1 MMLGAWVVV
10 VTALMLILPGAVV
23 GRRMNL
29 PWPVALAS
37 GPPITFALVSI
48 LTVLYSAVG
57 FQWNAVSALVGLLFV
72 FGGAWIYSALLRT
85 GIGRRLA
92 PVPAD
97 SGQPRVGFTAMLRVA
112 AGLGLGGLIIA
123 ITCIRPV
130 ANTAFAGLGNISQV
144 WDSLW
149 HASSLRWIHETGIG
163 SAMRM
168 GELMN
173 YDTHGFNYYPNTW
186 HALGALLFP
195 LTGATP
201 VELYNTYSP
210 AVLAVT
216 VPLGVAA
223 LAYWFARHRYD
234 VDASALIAG
243 TAGAVSALFP
253 SLPYVEVQLTSVPNA
268 VGVSLAPVAAV
279 LVLSVLRDR
288 SRVLPAALAVAG
300 VTATHPSGL
309 IVVGLIVA
317 LWWLCEGLWRP
328 VAGRLADLATLSVA
342 AVVTLVLVAPVVLGT
357 IRVADTNE
365 LPFFDFREDTI
376 GVLDG
381 LARGAFNGT
390 IPLELNHFPIWPL
403 IIVTILG
410 LGVLVWLRCWA
421 GLATWVVF
429 ALVTA
434 NAMVSLGP
442 LSYPLGAIGG
452 YFYNSP
458 HRLTFVV
465 AIVSAAAA
473 GVAIGVAALALIG
486 LIGRRMGS
494 SGAGGADVQKSDAP
508 ETDLPEADLPEADAD
523 NTAGGTSSTT
533 RRRWL
538 AAATY
543 VVLLALIAGAGV
555 VRYPPDAQIASKERG
570 GKYVGPDD
578 LAAYEW
584 LASQPDAQNVLVL
597 NNLDQGTGWLYPV
610 TGVTPMFPFY
620 RANEFSERQRDLFWG
635 VAEIGANPAI
645 DQIVRDMNVHYVI
658 DSPPSYWEFQRG
670 RPDPER
676 GHQGDPF
683 LSLRENGAP
692 GLTEVFRRGD
702 AVIYR
707 VNDLVYPPAEPVPA
721 PS

>member
-10 VTALMLILPGAVV
+10 VSALVLIVPGALV

-29 PWPVALAS
+29 PWPVALAA

-48 LTVLYSAVG
+48 LTVLYSIVG
-57 FQWNAVSALVGLLFV
+57 FEWNGVSALVGLV
-72 FGGAWIYSALLRT
+72 FAVAGAWIYSALLLTRR
-85 GIGRRLA
+85 GRRLA
-92 PVPAD
+92 PPSED
-97 SGQPRVGFTAMLRVA
+97 TGEHRVGRTAVLRVA
-112 AGLGLGGLIIA
+112 AGLALGGIVIA
-123 ITCIRPV
+123 VTCIRPIV
-130 ANTAFAGLGNISQV
+130 NTAFAGLGNISQV

-173 YDTHGFNYYPNTW
+173 YDTQGFNYYPNTW

-195 LTGATP
+195 LTGADP

-216 VPLGVAA
+216 VPLGVAS

-234 VDASALIAG
+234 VDSAAFIAG
-243 TAGAVSALFP
+243 TAGVLSALFP
-253 SLPYVEVQLTSVPNA
+253 SLPYVEIQLTSVPNA

-279 LVLSVLRDR
+279 LVMSVVSDR

-309 IVVGLIVA
+309 IVVGVIVG

-328 VAGRLADLATLSVA
+328 VAGRLRDLAAL
-342 AVVTLVLVAPVVLGT
+342 AVTAVLTLVLIAPVVLGT

-381 LARGAFNGT
+381 LVKGAFNGT
-390 IPLELNHFPIWPL
+390 IPLELDHFPVWPL
-403 IIVTILG
+403 IAVTLLG
-410 LGVLVWLRCWA
+410 LIALIWSRCWA
-421 GLATWVVF
+421 GLAAWFVF

-442 LSYPLGAIGG
+442 LSAPLGVIGG

-465 AIVSAAAA
+465 AIISAAAA
-473 GVAIGVAALALIG
+473 GMAIGALALG
-486 LIGRRMGS
+486 L
-494 SGAGGADVQKSDAP
+494 AGLV
-508 ETDLPEADLPEADAD
+508 
-523 NTAGGTSSTT
+523 
-533 RRRWL
+533 RRRAVTDQAEGRAPGETTSGKAGWVV
-538 AAATY
+538 AATY
-543 VVLLALIAGAGV
+543 VVLLALIAGAAV
-555 VRYPPDAQIASKERG
+555 VRYPPNAQIASKERG

-578 LAAYEW
+578 LAAYAW
-584 LASQPDAQNVLVL
+584 LASQPDAQDVLVL

-620 RANEFSERQRDLFWG
+620 RANEFSERQRDVFWG
-635 VAEIGANPAI
+635 VSKIGADPAI

-670 RPDPER
+670 MPDPAR

-683 LSLRENGAP
+683 LSLRQNGAP

-707 VNDLVYPPAEPVPA
+707 VNDLVYPPPA
-721 PS
+721 P

>member
-10 VTALMLILPGAVV
+10 VTALVLILPGAFV

-29 PWPVALAS
+29 PWPVALAA

-48 LTVLYSAVG
+48 LTVLYSVVG
-57 FQWNAVSALVGLLFV
+57 FEWNAVSALVGLV
-72 FGGAWIYSALLRT
+72 FAVGGAWVYSALLLTRW
-85 GIGRRLA
+85 GQRLA
-92 PVPAD
+92 PVPDAD
-97 SGQPRVGFTAMLRVA
+97 GESRVGRTAVVRVA
-112 AGLGLGGLIIA
+112 AGLGLGGLVIA
-123 ITCIRPV
+123 VTCIRPI
-130 ANTAFAGLGNISQV
+130 ATTAFAGLGNISQV

-149 HASSLRWIHETGIG
+149 HASSLRWIHETGVG

-173 YDTHGFNYYPNTW
+173 YDTQGFNYYPNTW

-195 LTGATP
+195 LTGADP

-210 AVLAVT
+210 AVLAIT
-216 VPLGVAA
+216 VPLGVAS

-234 VDASALIAG
+234 VDSSALIAG
-243 TAGAVSALFP
+243 TAGALSALFP

-279 LVLSVLRDR
+279 LVMSVVSDR

-300 VTATHPSGL
+300 VTATHPSSL
-309 IVVGLIVA
+309 IVVGVIVG
-317 LWWLCEGLWRP
+317 LWWLFEGLWRP
-328 VAGRLADLATLSVA
+328 VAGRLRDLATLAVT
-342 AVVTLVLVAPVVLGT
+342 AVVTLVLIAPVVLGT

-365 LPFFDFREDTI
+365 LPFFDFREETI

-381 LARGAFNGT
+381 LVKGAFNGT
-390 IPLELNHFPIWPL
+390 IPLELDHFPVWPL
-403 IIVTILG
+403 IVVTLLG
-410 LGVLVWLRCWA
+410 LIALVWLRCWA
-421 GLATWVVF
+421 GLVAWFVF
-429 ALVTA
+429 AMVTA

-465 AIVSAAAA
+465 AILSAAAA
-473 GVAIGVAALALIG
+473 GVAIGALALGVAG
-486 LIGRRMGS
+486 L
-494 SGAGGADVQKSDAP
+494 V
-508 ETDLPEADLPEADAD
+508 
-523 NTAGGTSSTT
+523 
-533 RRRWL
+533 RRRVASDPADGREKAEATSGKARWVV
-538 AAATY
+538 AATY
-543 VVLLALIAGAGV
+543 VVLLGLIAGAAV
-555 VRYPPDAQIASKERG
+555 VRYPPNAQIASKERG

-584 LASQPDAQNVLVL
+584 LAAQPDAQDVLVL

-635 VAEIGANPAI
+635 VSEIGADPAI

-670 RPDPER
+670 MPDPAR

-683 LSLRENGAP
+683 LALRQNGAP
-692 GLTEVFRRGD
+692 GLTEVFRQGD
-702 AVIYR
+702 AVVYR
-707 VNDLVYPPAEPVPA
+707 VNDLVYPPPPA
-721 PS
+721 P

>member
-10 VTALMLILPGAVV
+10 VTALVLILPGAFV

-29 PWPVALAS
+29 PWPVALAA

-48 LTVLYSAVG
+48 LTVLYSVVG
-57 FQWNAVSALVGLLFV
+57 FEWNAVSALVGLV
-72 FGGAWIYSALLRT
+72 FAVGGAWVYSALLLTRW
-85 GIGRRLA
+85 GQRLA
-92 PVPAD
+92 PVPDAD
-97 SGQPRVGFTAMLRVA
+97 GESRVGRTAMVRVA
-112 AGLGLGGLIIA
+112 AGLGLGGLVIA
-123 ITCIRPV
+123 VTCIRPI
-130 ANTAFAGLGNISQV
+130 ATTAFAGLGNISQV

-149 HASSLRWIHETGIG
+149 HASSLRWIHETGVG

-173 YDTHGFNYYPNTW
+173 YDTQGFNYYPNTW

-195 LTGATP
+195 LTGADP

-210 AVLAVT
+210 AVLAIT
-216 VPLGVAA
+216 VPLGVAS

-234 VDASALIAG
+234 VDSSALIAG
-243 TAGAVSALFP
+243 TAGALSALFP

-279 LVLSVLRDR
+279 LVMSVVSDR

-309 IVVGLIVA
+309 IVVGVIVG

-328 VAGRLADLATLSVA
+328 VAGRLRDLATLAVT
-342 AVVTLVLVAPVVLGT
+342 AVVTLVLIAPVVLGT

-365 LPFFDFREDTI
+365 LPFFDFREETI

-381 LARGAFNGT
+381 LVKGAFNGT
-390 IPLELNHFPIWPL
+390 IPLELDHFPVWPL
-403 IIVTILG
+403 IVVTLLG
-410 LGVLVWLRCWA
+410 LIALVWLRCWA
-421 GLATWVVF
+421 GLVAWFVF

-465 AIVSAAAA
+465 AILSAAAA
-473 GVAIGVAALALIG
+473 GVAIGVLALGVAG
-486 LIGRRMGS
+486 L
-494 SGAGGADVQKSDAP
+494 V
-508 ETDLPEADLPEADAD
+508 
-523 NTAGGTSSTT
+523 
-533 RRRWL
+533 RRRVASDPTDGQEKAEATSGKARWVV
-538 AAATY
+538 AATY
-543 VVLLALIAGAGV
+543 VVLLGLIAGAAV
-555 VRYPPDAQIASKERG
+555 VRYPPNAQIASKERG

-584 LASQPDAQNVLVL
+584 LAAQPDAQDVLVL

-635 VAEIGANPAI
+635 VSEIGADPAI

-670 RPDPER
+670 MPDPAR

-683 LSLRENGAP
+683 LALRQNGAP
-692 GLTEVFRRGD
+692 GLTEVFRQGD
-702 AVIYR
+702 AVVYR
-707 VNDLVYPPAEPVPA
+707 VNDLVYPPPPA
-721 PS
+721 P

>member
-10 VTALMLILPGAVV
+10 VTALVLILPGAFV

-29 PWPVALAS
+29 PWPVALAA

-48 LTVLYSAVG
+48 LTVLYSVVG
-57 FQWNAVSALVGLLFV
+57 FEWNAVSALVGLV
-72 FGGAWIYSALLRT
+72 FAVGGAWVYSALLLTRW
-85 GIGRRLA
+85 GQRLA
-92 PVPAD
+92 PVPDAD
-97 SGQPRVGFTAMLRVA
+97 GESRVGRTAMVRVA
-112 AGLGLGGLIIA
+112 AGLGLGGLVIA
-123 ITCIRPV
+123 VTCIRPI
-130 ANTAFAGLGNISQV
+130 ATTAFAGLGNISQV

-149 HASSLRWIHETGIG
+149 HASSLRWIHETGVG

-173 YDTHGFNYYPNTW
+173 YDTQGFNYYPNTW

-195 LTGATP
+195 LTGADP

-210 AVLAVT
+210 AVLAIT
-216 VPLGVAA
+216 VPLGVAS

-234 VDASALIAG
+234 VDSSALIAG
-243 TAGAVSALFP
+243 TAGALSALFP

-279 LVLSVLRDR
+279 LVMSVVSDR

-309 IVVGLIVA
+309 IVVGVIVV
-317 LWWLCEGLWRP
+317 LWWLCEGLWRS
-328 VAGRLADLATLSVA
+328 VAGRLRDLATLAVT
-342 AVVTLVLVAPVVLGT
+342 AVVTLVLIAPVVLGT

-365 LPFFDFREDTI
+365 LPFFDFREETI

-381 LARGAFNGT
+381 LVKGAFNGT
-390 IPLELNHFPIWPL
+390 IPLELDHFPVWPL
-403 IIVTILG
+403 IVVTLLG
-410 LGVLVWLRCWA
+410 LIALVWLRCWA
-421 GLATWVVF
+421 GLVAWFVF

-465 AIVSAAAA
+465 AILSAAAA
-473 GVAIGVAALALIG
+473 GVAIGVLALGVAG
-486 LIGRRMGS
+486 L
-494 SGAGGADVQKSDAP
+494 V
-508 ETDLPEADLPEADAD
+508 
-523 NTAGGTSSTT
+523 
-533 RRRWL
+533 RRRVASDPTDGQEKAEATSGKARWVV
-538 AAATY
+538 AATY
-543 VVLLALIAGAGV
+543 VVLLGLIAGAAV
-555 VRYPPDAQIASKERG
+555 VRYPPNAQIASKERG

-584 LASQPDAQNVLVL
+584 LAAQPDAQDVLVL

-635 VAEIGANPAI
+635 VSEIGADPAI

-670 RPDPER
+670 MPDPAR

-683 LSLRENGAP
+683 LALRQNGAP

-702 AVIYR
+702 AVVYR
-707 VNDLVYPPAEPVPA
+707 VNDLVYPPPPA
-721 PS
+721 P

>member
-10 VTALMLILPGAVV
+10 VTALVLILPGAFV

-29 PWPVALAS
+29 PWPVALAA

-48 LTVLYSAVG
+48 LTVLYSVVG
-57 FQWNAVSALVGLLFV
+57 FEWNAVSALVGLV
-72 FGGAWIYSALLRT
+72 FAVGGAWVYSALLLTRW
-85 GIGRRLA
+85 GQRLA
-92 PVPAD
+92 PVPDAD
-97 SGQPRVGFTAMLRVA
+97 GESRVGRTAVVRVA
-112 AGLGLGGLIIA
+112 AGLGLGGLVIA
-123 ITCIRPV
+123 VTCIRPI
-130 ANTAFAGLGNISQV
+130 ATTAFAGLGNISQV

-149 HASSLRWIHETGIG
+149 HASSLRWIYETGVG

-173 YDTHGFNYYPNTW
+173 YDTQGFNYYPNTW

-195 LTGATP
+195 LTGADP

-210 AVLAVT
+210 AVLAIT
-216 VPLGVAA
+216 VPLGVAS

-234 VDASALIAG
+234 VDSSALIAG
-243 TAGAVSALFP
+243 TAGALSALFP

-279 LVLSVLRDR
+279 LVMSVVSDR

-309 IVVGLIVA
+309 IVVGVIVG

-328 VAGRLADLATLSVA
+328 VAGRLRDLATLAVT
-342 AVVTLVLVAPVVLGT
+342 AVVTLVLIAPVVLGT

-365 LPFFDFREDTI
+365 LPFFDFREETI

-381 LARGAFNGT
+381 LVKGAFNGT
-390 IPLELNHFPIWPL
+390 IPLELDHFPVWPL
-403 IIVTILG
+403 IVVTLLG
-410 LGVLVWLRCWA
+410 LIALVWLRCWA
-421 GLATWVVF
+421 GLVAWFVF

-465 AIVSAAAA
+465 AIISAAAA
-473 GVAIGVAALALIG
+473 GVAIGVLALGVAG
-486 LIGRRMGS
+486 L
-494 SGAGGADVQKSDAP
+494 V
-508 ETDLPEADLPEADAD
+508 
-523 NTAGGTSSTT
+523 
-533 RRRWL
+533 RRRVASDPADGLRKAEATSGKARWVV
-538 AAATY
+538 AATY
-543 VVLLALIAGAGV
+543 VVLLGLIAGAAV
-555 VRYPPDAQIASKERG
+555 VRYPPNAQIASKERG

-584 LASQPDAQNVLVL
+584 LAAQPDAQDVLVL

-635 VAEIGANPAI
+635 VSEIGADPAI

-670 RPDPER
+670 MPDPAR

-683 LSLRENGAP
+683 LALRQNGAP

-702 AVIYR
+702 AVVYR
-707 VNDLVYPPAEPVPA
+707 VNDLVYPPPPA
-721 PS
+721 P

>member
-10 VTALMLILPGAVV
+10 VTALVLILPGAFV

-29 PWPVALAS
+29 PWPVALAA

-48 LTVLYSAVG
+48 LTVLYSVVG
-57 FQWNAVSALVGLLFV
+57 FEWNAVSALVGLV
-72 FGGAWIYSALLRT
+72 FAVGGAWVYSALLLTRW
-85 GIGRRLA
+85 GQRLA
-92 PVPAD
+92 PVPDAD
-97 SGQPRVGFTAMLRVA
+97 GESRVGRTAMVRVA
-112 AGLGLGGLIIA
+112 AGLGLGGLVIA
-123 ITCIRPV
+123 VTCIRPI
-130 ANTAFAGLGNISQV
+130 ATTAFAGLGNISQV

-149 HASSLRWIHETGIG
+149 HASSLRWIHETGVG

-173 YDTHGFNYYPNTW
+173 YDTQGFNYYPNTW

-195 LTGATP
+195 LTGADP

-210 AVLAVT
+210 AVLAIT
-216 VPLGVAA
+216 VPLGVAS

-234 VDASALIAG
+234 VDSSALIAG
-243 TAGAVSALFP
+243 TAGALSALFP

-279 LVLSVLRDR
+279 LVMSVVSDR

-309 IVVGLIVA
+309 IVVGVIVV
-317 LWWLCEGLWRP
+317 LWWLCEGLWRS
-328 VAGRLADLATLSVA
+328 VAGRLRDLATLAVT
-342 AVVTLVLVAPVVLGT
+342 AVVTLVLIAPVVLGT

-365 LPFFDFREDTI
+365 LPFFDFREETI

-381 LARGAFNGT
+381 LVKGAFNGT
-390 IPLELNHFPIWPL
+390 IPLELDHFPVWPL
-403 IIVTILG
+403 IVVTLLG
-410 LGVLVWLRCWA
+410 LIALVWLRCWA
-421 GLATWVVF
+421 GLVAWFVF

-465 AIVSAAAA
+465 AILSAAAA
-473 GVAIGVAALALIG
+473 GVAIGVLALGVAG
-486 LIGRRMGS
+486 L
-494 SGAGGADVQKSDAP
+494 V
-508 ETDLPEADLPEADAD
+508 
-523 NTAGGTSSTT
+523 
-533 RRRWL
+533 RRRVASDPTDGQEKAEATSGKARWVV
-538 AAATY
+538 AATY
-543 VVLLALIAGAGV
+543 VVLLGLIAGAAV
-555 VRYPPDAQIASKERG
+555 VRYPPNAQIASKERG

-584 LASQPDAQNVLVL
+584 LAAQPDAQDVLVL

-635 VAEIGANPAI
+635 VSEIGADPAI

-670 RPDPER
+670 MPDPAR

-683 LSLRENGAP
+683 LALRQNGAP
-692 GLTEVFRRGD
+692 GLTEVFRQGD
-702 AVIYR
+702 AVVYR
-707 VNDLVYPPAEPVPA
+707 VNDLVYPPPPA
-721 PS
+721 P

>member
-10 VTALMLILPGAVV
+10 VTALVLILPGAFV

-29 PWPVALAS
+29 PWPVALAA

-48 LTVLYSAVG
+48 LTVLYSVVG
-57 FQWNAVSALVGLLFV
+57 FEWNAVSALVGLV
-72 FGGAWIYSALLRT
+72 FAVGGAWVYSALLLTRW
-85 GIGRRLA
+85 GQRLA
-92 PVPAD
+92 PVPDAD
-97 SGQPRVGFTAMLRVA
+97 GESRVGRTAMVRVA
-112 AGLGLGGLIIA
+112 AGLGLGGLVIA
-123 ITCIRPV
+123 VTCIRPI
-130 ANTAFAGLGNISQV
+130 ATTAFAGLGNISQV

-149 HASSLRWIHETGIG
+149 HASSLRWIHETGVG

-173 YDTHGFNYYPNTW
+173 YDTQGFNYYPNTW

-195 LTGATP
+195 LTGADP

-210 AVLAVT
+210 AVLAIT
-216 VPLGVAA
+216 VPLGVAS

-234 VDASALIAG
+234 VDSSALIAG
-243 TAGAVSALFP
+243 TAGALSALFP

-279 LVLSVLRDR
+279 LVMSVVSDR

-309 IVVGLIVA
+309 IVVGVIVG

-328 VAGRLADLATLSVA
+328 VAGRLRDLATLAVT
-342 AVVTLVLVAPVVLGT
+342 AVVTLVLIAPVVLGT

-365 LPFFDFREDTI
+365 LPFFDFREETI

-381 LARGAFNGT
+381 LVKGAFNGT
-390 IPLELNHFPIWPL
+390 IPLELDHFPVWPL
-403 IIVTILG
+403 IVVTLLG
-410 LGVLVWLRCWA
+410 LIALVWLRCWA
-421 GLATWVVF
+421 GLVAWFVF

-465 AIVSAAAA
+465 AILSAAAA
-473 GVAIGVAALALIG
+473 GVAIGVLALGVAG
-486 LIGRRMGS
+486 L
-494 SGAGGADVQKSDAP
+494 V
-508 ETDLPEADLPEADAD
+508 
-523 NTAGGTSSTT
+523 
-533 RRRWL
+533 RRRVASDPTDGQEKAEATSGKARWVV
-538 AAATY
+538 AATY
-543 VVLLALIAGAGV
+543 VVLLGLIAGAAV
-555 VRYPPDAQIASKERG
+555 VRYPPNAQIASKERG

-584 LASQPDAQNVLVL
+584 LAAQPDAQDVLVL

-635 VAEIGANPAI
+635 VSEIGADPAI

-670 RPDPER
+670 MPDPAR

-683 LSLRENGAP
+683 LALRQNGAP

-702 AVIYR
+702 AVVYR
-707 VNDLVYPPAEPVPA
+707 VNNLVYPPPPA
-721 PS
+721 P

>member
-10 VTALMLILPGAVV
+10 VTALVLILPGAFV

-29 PWPVALAS
+29 PWPVALAA

-48 LTVLYSAVG
+48 LTVLYSVVG
-57 FQWNAVSALVGLLFV
+57 FEWNAVSALVGLV
-72 FGGAWIYSALLRT
+72 FAVGGAWVYSALLLTRW
-85 GIGRRLA
+85 GQRLA
-92 PVPAD
+92 PVPDAD
-97 SGQPRVGFTAMLRVA
+97 GESRVGRTAMVRVA
-112 AGLGLGGLIIA
+112 AGLGLGGLVIA
-123 ITCIRPV
+123 VTCIRPI
-130 ANTAFAGLGNISQV
+130 ATTAFAGLGNISQV

-149 HASSLRWIHETGIG
+149 HASSLRWIHETGVG

-173 YDTHGFNYYPNTW
+173 YDTQGFNYYPNTW

-195 LTGATP
+195 LTGADP

-210 AVLAVT
+210 AVLAIT
-216 VPLGVAA
+216 VPLGVAS

-234 VDASALIAG
+234 VDSSALIAG
-243 TAGAVSALFP
+243 TAGALSALFP

-279 LVLSVLRDR
+279 LVMSVVSDR

-309 IVVGLIVA
+309 IVVGVIVV
-317 LWWLCEGLWRP
+317 LWWLCEGLWRS
-328 VAGRLADLATLSVA
+328 VAGRLRDLATLAVT
-342 AVVTLVLVAPVVLGT
+342 AVVTLVLIAPVVLGT

-365 LPFFDFREDTI
+365 LPFFDFREETI

-381 LARGAFNGT
+381 LVKGAFNGT
-390 IPLELNHFPIWPL
+390 IPLELDHFPVWPL
-403 IIVTILG
+403 IVVTLLG
-410 LGVLVWLRCWA
+410 LIALVWLRCWA
-421 GLATWVVF
+421 GLVAWFVF

-465 AIVSAAAA
+465 AILSAAAA
-473 GVAIGVAALALIG
+473 GVAIGVLALGVAG
-486 LIGRRMGS
+486 L
-494 SGAGGADVQKSDAP
+494 V
-508 ETDLPEADLPEADAD
+508 
-523 NTAGGTSSTT
+523 
-533 RRRWL
+533 RRRVASDPTDGQEKAEATSGKARWVV
-538 AAATY
+538 AATY
-543 VVLLALIAGAGV
+543 VVLLGLIAGAAV
-555 VRYPPDAQIASKERG
+555 VRYPPNAQIASKERG

-584 LASQPDAQNVLVL
+584 LAAQPDAQDVLVL
-597 NNLDQGTGWLYPV
+597 NNLDQGTGYLYPV

-635 VAEIGANPAI
+635 VSEIGADPAI

-670 RPDPER
+670 MPDPAR

-683 LSLRENGAP
+683 LALRQNGAP

-702 AVIYR
+702 AVVYR
-707 VNDLVYPPAEPVPA
+707 VNNLVYPPPPA
-721 PS
+721 P

>member
-10 VTALMLILPGAVV
+10 VTALVLILPGAFV

-29 PWPVALAS
+29 PWPVALAA

-48 LTVLYSAVG
+48 LTVLYSVVG
-57 FQWNAVSALVGLLFV
+57 FEWNAVSALVGLV
-72 FGGAWIYSALLRT
+72 FAVGGAWVYSALLLTRW
-85 GIGRRLA
+85 GQRLA
-92 PVPAD
+92 PVPDAD
-97 SGQPRVGFTAMLRVA
+97 GESRVGRTAMVRVA
-112 AGLGLGGLIIA
+112 AGLGLGGLVIA
-123 ITCIRPV
+123 VTCIRPI
-130 ANTAFAGLGNISQV
+130 ATTAFAGLGNISQV

-149 HASSLRWIHETGIG
+149 HASSLRWIHETGVG

-173 YDTHGFNYYPNTW
+173 YDTQGFNYYPNTW

-195 LTGATP
+195 LTGADP

-210 AVLAVT
+210 AVLAIT
-216 VPLGVAA
+216 VPLGVAS

-234 VDASALIAG
+234 VDSSALIAG
-243 TAGAVSALFP
+243 TAGALSALFP

-279 LVLSVLRDR
+279 LVMSVVSDR

-309 IVVGLIVA
+309 IVVGVIVG

-328 VAGRLADLATLSVA
+328 VAGRLRDLATLAVT
-342 AVVTLVLVAPVVLGT
+342 AVVTLVLIAPVVLGT

-365 LPFFDFREDTI
+365 LPFFDFREGTI

-381 LARGAFNGT
+381 LVKGAFNGT
-390 IPLELNHFPIWPL
+390 IPLELDHFPVWPL
-403 IIVTILG
+403 IVVTLLG
-410 LGVLVWLRCWA
+410 LIALVWLRCWA
-421 GLATWVVF
+421 GLVAWFVF

-465 AIVSAAAA
+465 AILSAAAA
-473 GVAIGVAALALIG
+473 GVAIGVLALGVAG
-486 LIGRRMGS
+486 L
-494 SGAGGADVQKSDAP
+494 V
-508 ETDLPEADLPEADAD
+508 
-523 NTAGGTSSTT
+523 
-533 RRRWL
+533 RRRVASDPTDGQEKAEATSGKARWVV
-538 AAATY
+538 AATY
-543 VVLLALIAGAGV
+543 VVLLGLIAGAAV
-555 VRYPPDAQIASKERG
+555 VRYPPNAQIASKERG

-584 LASQPDAQNVLVL
+584 LAAQPDAQDVLVL

-635 VAEIGANPAI
+635 VSEIGADPAI

-670 RPDPER
+670 MPDPAR

-683 LSLRENGAP
+683 LALRQNGAP

-702 AVIYR
+702 AVVYR
-707 VNDLVYPPAEPVPA
+707 VNDLVYPPPPA
-721 PS
+721 P

>member
-10 VTALMLILPGAVV
+10 VSALVLILPGAFV

-29 PWPVALAS
+29 PWPVALAA

-48 LTVLYSAVG
+48 LTVLYSIVG
-57 FQWNAVSALVGLLFV
+57 FEWNAVSALVGLV
-72 FGGAWIYSALLRT
+72 FAVGAGWIYSALLVTRW
-85 GIGRRLA
+85 GERLA
-92 PVPAD
+92 PAPETA
-97 SGQPRVGFTAMLRVA
+97 GPRVGRTATVRVA
-112 AGLGLGGLIIA
+112 AGLGLGGLVIA
-123 ITCIRPV
+123 VTCIRPV
-130 ANTAFAGLGNISQV
+130 ATTAFAGLGNISQV

-173 YDTHGFNYYPNTW
+173 YDTQGFNYYPNTW

-195 LTGATP
+195 LTGADP

-216 VPLGVAA
+216 VPLGVAS

-234 VDASALIAG
+234 VDSAALIAG
-243 TAGAVSALFP
+243 TAGALSALFP

-279 LVLSVLRDR
+279 LVMSVVSDR

-300 VTATHPSGL
+300 VTATHPSAL
-309 IVVGLIVA
+309 IVVGVIVG

-328 VAGRLADLATLSVA
+328 VAGRLRDLATLAVTAVA
-342 AVVTLVLVAPVVLGT
+342 TLVLIAPVVLGT

-381 LARGAFNGT
+381 LVKGAFNGT
-390 IPLELNHFPIWPL
+390 IPLELEHFPVWPL
-403 IIVTILG
+403 IAVTLLG
-410 LGVLVWLRCWA
+410 LIALAWLRCWA
-421 GLATWVVF
+421 GLVAWFVF

-442 LSYPLGAIGG
+442 LSYPLGVIGG

-465 AIVSAAAA
+465 AIISAAAA
-473 GVAIGVAALALIG
+473 GVALGALALGVAG
-486 LIGRRMGS
+486 LVRRRVASEDTGDPEP
-494 SGAGGADVQKSDAP
+494 GGA
-508 ETDLPEADLPEADAD
+508 
-523 NTAGGTSSTT
+523 TSAKA
-533 RRRWL
+533 RWL
-538 AAATY
+538 VAATY
-543 VVLLALIAGAGV
+543 VVLLALIAGAAV
-555 VRYPPDAQIASKERG
+555 VRYPPNAQIASKERG

-584 LASQPDAQNVLVL
+584 LAAQPDAQDVLVL

-620 RANEFSERQRDLFWG
+620 RANEFSERQRDVFWG
-635 VAEIGANPAI
+635 VSEIGADPAI

-670 RPDPER
+670 MPDPAR

-683 LSLRENGAP
+683 LALRQHGAP

-707 VNDLVYPPAEPVPA
+707 VNDLVYPPPA
-721 PS
+721 P

>member
-10 VTALMLILPGAVV
+10 VTALVLILPGAFV

-29 PWPVALAS
+29 PWPVALAA

-48 LTVLYSAVG
+48 LTVLYSVVG
-57 FQWNAVSALVGLLFV
+57 FEWNAVSALVGLV
-72 FGGAWIYSALLRT
+72 FAVGGAWVYSALLLTRW
-85 GIGRRLA
+85 GQRLA
-92 PVPAD
+92 PVPDAD
-97 SGQPRVGFTAMLRVA
+97 GESRVGRTAVVRVA
-112 AGLGLGGLIIA
+112 AGLGLGGLVIA
-123 ITCIRPV
+123 VTCIRPI
-130 ANTAFAGLGNISQV
+130 ATTAFAGLGNISQV

-149 HASSLRWIHETGIG
+149 HASSLRWIHETGVG

-173 YDTHGFNYYPNTW
+173 YDTQGFNYYPNTW

-195 LTGATP
+195 LTGADP

-210 AVLAVT
+210 AVLAIT
-216 VPLGVAA
+216 VPLGVAS

-234 VDASALIAG
+234 VDSSALIAG
-243 TAGAVSALFP
+243 TAGALSALFP

-279 LVLSVLRDR
+279 LVMSVVSDR

-309 IVVGLIVA
+309 IVVGVIVG

-328 VAGRLADLATLSVA
+328 VAGRLRDLATLAVT
-342 AVVTLVLVAPVVLGT
+342 AVVTLVLIAPVVLGT

-365 LPFFDFREDTI
+365 LPFFDFREETI

-381 LARGAFNGT
+381 LVKGAFNGT
-390 IPLELNHFPIWPL
+390 IPLELDHFPVWPL
-403 IIVTILG
+403 IVVTLLG
-410 LGVLVWLRCWA
+410 LIALVWLRCWA
-421 GLATWVVF
+421 GLVAWFVF

-465 AIVSAAAA
+465 AILSAAAA
-473 GVAIGVAALALIG
+473 GVAIGVLALGVAG
-486 LIGRRMGS
+486 L
-494 SGAGGADVQKSDAP
+494 A
-508 ETDLPEADLPEADAD
+508 
-523 NTAGGTSSTT
+523 
-533 RRRWL
+533 RRRVASEPADGQEKAEATSGKARWVV
-538 AAATY
+538 AATY
-543 VVLLALIAGAGV
+543 VVLLGLIAGVAV
-555 VRYPPDAQIASKERG
+555 VRYPPNAQIASKERG

-584 LASQPDAQNVLVL
+584 LAAQPDAQDVLVL

-635 VAEIGANPAI
+635 VSEIGADPAI

-670 RPDPER
+670 MPDPAR

-683 LSLRENGAP
+683 LALRQNGAP

-702 AVIYR
+702 AVVYR
-707 VNDLVYPPAEPVPA
+707 VNDLVYPPPPA
-721 PS
+721 P

>member
-1 MMLGAWVVV
+1 MMLGAWVVI
-10 VTALMLILPGAVV
+10 VTALVLILPGAFV

-29 PWPVALAS
+29 PWPVALAA

-48 LTVLYSAVG
+48 LTVLYSVVG
-57 FQWNAVSALVGLLFV
+57 FEWNAVSALVGLV
-72 FGGAWIYSALLRT
+72 FAVGGAWVYSVLLLTRW
-85 GIGRRLA
+85 GQRLA
-92 PVPAD
+92 PVPDAD
-97 SGQPRVGFTAMLRVA
+97 GESRMGRTAVVRVA
-112 AGLGLGGLIIA
+112 AGLGLGGLVIA
-123 ITCIRPV
+123 VTCIRPI
-130 ANTAFAGLGNISQV
+130 ATTAFAGLGNISQV

-149 HASSLRWIHETGIG
+149 HASSLRWIHETGVG

-173 YDTHGFNYYPNTW
+173 YDTQGFNYYPNTW

-195 LTGATP
+195 LTGADP

-210 AVLAVT
+210 AVLAIT
-216 VPLGVAA
+216 VPLGVAS

-234 VDASALIAG
+234 VDSSALIAG
-243 TAGAVSALFP
+243 TAGALSALFP

-279 LVLSVLRDR
+279 LVMSVVSDR

-309 IVVGLIVA
+309 IVVGVIVG

-328 VAGRLADLATLSVA
+328 VAGRLRDLATLAVT
-342 AVVTLVLVAPVVLGT
+342 AVVTLVLIAPVILGT

-365 LPFFDFREDTI
+365 LPFFDFREETI

-381 LARGAFNGT
+381 LVKGAFNGT
-390 IPLELNHFPIWPL
+390 IPLELDHFPVWPL
-403 IIVTILG
+403 IVVTLLG
-410 LGVLVWLRCWA
+410 LIALVWLRCWA
-421 GLATWVVF
+421 GLVAWFVF

-465 AIVSAAAA
+465 AILSAAAA
-473 GVAIGVAALALIG
+473 GVAIGVLALGVAG
-486 LIGRRMGS
+486 L
-494 SGAGGADVQKSDAP
+494 V
-508 ETDLPEADLPEADAD
+508 
-523 NTAGGTSSTT
+523 
-533 RRRWL
+533 RRRVASDPTDGQEKAEATSGKARWVV
-538 AAATY
+538 AATY
-543 VVLLALIAGAGV
+543 VVLLGLFAGAAV
-555 VRYPPDAQIASKERG
+555 VRYPPNAQIASKERG

-584 LASQPDAQNVLVL
+584 LAAQPDAQDVLVL

-635 VAEIGANPAI
+635 VSEIGADPAI

-670 RPDPER
+670 MPDPAR

-683 LSLRENGAP
+683 LALRQNGAP

-702 AVIYR
+702 AVVYR
-707 VNDLVYPPAEPVPA
+707 VNDLVYPPPA
-721 PS
+721 P

>member
-10 VTALMLILPGAVV
+10 VTALVLILPGAFV

-29 PWPVALAS
+29 PWPVALAA

-48 LTVLYSAVG
+48 LTVLYSVVG
-57 FQWNAVSALVGLLFV
+57 FEWNAVSALVGLV
-72 FGGAWIYSALLRT
+72 FAVGGAWVYSALLLTRW
-85 GIGRRLA
+85 GQRLA
-92 PVPAD
+92 PVPDAD
-97 SGQPRVGFTAMLRVA
+97 GESRVGRTAVVRVA
-112 AGLGLGGLIIA
+112 AGLGLGGLVIA
-123 ITCIRPV
+123 VTCIRPI
-130 ANTAFAGLGNISQV
+130 ATTAFAGLGNISQV

-149 HASSLRWIHETGIG
+149 HASSLRWIHETGVG

-173 YDTHGFNYYPNTW
+173 YDTQGFNYYPNTW

-195 LTGATP
+195 LTGADP

-210 AVLAVT
+210 AVLAIT
-216 VPLGVAA
+216 VPLGVAS

-234 VDASALIAG
+234 VDSSALIAG
-243 TAGAVSALFP
+243 TAGALSALFP

-279 LVLSVLRDR
+279 LVMSVVSDR

-309 IVVGLIVA
+309 IVVGVIVG

-328 VAGRLADLATLSVA
+328 VAGRLRDLATLAVT
-342 AVVTLVLVAPVVLGT
+342 AVVTLVLIAPVVLGT

-365 LPFFDFREDTI
+365 LPFFDFREETI

-381 LARGAFNGT
+381 LVKGAFNGT
-390 IPLELNHFPIWPL
+390 IPLELDHFPVWPL
-403 IIVTILG
+403 IVVTLLG
-410 LGVLVWLRCWA
+410 LIALVWLRCWA
-421 GLATWVVF
+421 GLVAWFVF

-465 AIVSAAAA
+465 AILSAAAA
-473 GVAIGVAALALIG
+473 GVAIGVLALGVAG
-486 LIGRRMGS
+486 L
-494 SGAGGADVQKSDAP
+494 V
-508 ETDLPEADLPEADAD
+508 
-523 NTAGGTSSTT
+523 
-533 RRRWL
+533 RRRVASEPADGQKPAEATSGKARWVV
-538 AAATY
+538 AATY
-543 VVLLALIAGAGV
+543 VVLLGLIAGAAV
-555 VRYPPDAQIASKERG
+555 VRYPPNAQIASKERG

-584 LASQPDAQNVLVL
+584 LAAQPDAQDVLVL

-635 VAEIGANPAI
+635 VSEIGADPDI

-670 RPDPER
+670 MPDPAR

-683 LSLRENGAP
+683 LALRQNGAP

-702 AVIYR
+702 AVVYR
-707 VNDLVYPPAEPVPA
+707 VNDLVYPPPPA
-721 PS
+721 P

>member
-10 VTALMLILPGAVV
+10 VTALVLILPGAFV

-29 PWPVALAS
+29 PWPVALAA

-48 LTVLYSAVG
+48 LTVLYSVVG
-57 FQWNAVSALVGLLFV
+57 FEWNAVSALVGLV
-72 FGGAWIYSALLRT
+72 FAVGGAWVYSALLLTRW
-85 GIGRRLA
+85 GQRLA
-92 PVPAD
+92 PVPDAD
-97 SGQPRVGFTAMLRVA
+97 GESRVGRTAMVRVA
-112 AGLGLGGLIIA
+112 AGLGLGGLVIA
-123 ITCIRPV
+123 VTCIRPI
-130 ANTAFAGLGNISQV
+130 ATTAFAGLGNISQV

-149 HASSLRWIHETGIG
+149 HASSLRWIHETGVG

-173 YDTHGFNYYPNTW
+173 YDTQGFNYYPNTW

-195 LTGATP
+195 LTGADP

-210 AVLAVT
+210 AVLAIT
-216 VPLGVAA
+216 VPLGVAS

-234 VDASALIAG
+234 VDSSALIAG
-243 TAGAVSALFP
+243 TAGALSALFP

-279 LVLSVLRDR
+279 LVMSVVSDR

-309 IVVGLIVA
+309 IVVGVIVG

-328 VAGRLADLATLSVA
+328 VAGRLRDLATLAVT
-342 AVVTLVLVAPVVLGT
+342 AVVTLVLIAPVVLGT

-365 LPFFDFREDTI
+365 LPFFDFREETI

-381 LARGAFNGT
+381 LVKGAFNGT
-390 IPLELNHFPIWPL
+390 IPLELDHFPVWPL
-403 IIVTILG
+403 IVVTLLG
-410 LGVLVWLRCWA
+410 LIALVWLRCWA
-421 GLATWVVF
+421 GLVAWFVF

-465 AIVSAAAA
+465 AILSAAAA
-473 GVAIGVAALALIG
+473 GVAIGVLALGVAG
-486 LIGRRMGS
+486 L
-494 SGAGGADVQKSDAP
+494 V
-508 ETDLPEADLPEADAD
+508 
-523 NTAGGTSSTT
+523 
-533 RRRWL
+533 RRRVASDPTDGQEKAEATSGKARWVV
-538 AAATY
+538 AATY
-543 VVLLALIAGAGV
+543 VVLLGLFAGAAV
-555 VRYPPDAQIASKERG
+555 VRYPPNAQIASKERG

-584 LASQPDAQNVLVL
+584 LAAQPDAQDVLVL

-635 VAEIGANPAI
+635 VSEIGADPAI

-670 RPDPER
+670 MPDPAR

-683 LSLRENGAP
+683 LALRQNGAP

-702 AVIYR
+702 AVVYR
-707 VNDLVYPPAEPVPA
+707 VNDLVYPPPPA
-721 PS
+721 P

>member
-10 VTALMLILPGAVV
+10 VSALVLILPGALV

-29 PWPVALAS
+29 PWPVAVAA

-48 LTVLYSAVG
+48 LTVLYSIVG
-57 FQWNAVSALVGLLFV
+57 FEWNGVSALVGLV
-72 FGGAWIYSALLRT
+72 FAVGGAWIYSALLLTRW
-85 GIGRRLA
+85 GRRLA
-92 PVPAD
+92 PAPAD
-97 SGQPRVGFTAMLRVA
+97 DGEPRVGRTATVRVA
-112 AGLGLGGLIIA
+112 AGLGLGGLVIA
-123 ITCIRPV
+123 VTCIRPI
-130 ANTAFAGLGNISQV
+130 ATTAFAGLGNISQV

-173 YDTHGFNYYPNTW
+173 YDTQGFNYYPNTW

-195 LTGATP
+195 LTGADP

-216 VPLGVAA
+216 VPLGVAS

-234 VDASALIAG
+234 VDSAAFIAG
-243 TAGAVSALFP
+243 AAGALSALFP

-279 LVLSVLRDR
+279 LVMSVVSDR

-309 IVVGLIVA
+309 IVVGVLVG

-328 VAGRLADLATLSVA
+328 VAGRLRDLAALAVTAALTLI
-342 AVVTLVLVAPVVLGT
+342 LIAPVVLGT

-381 LARGAFNGT
+381 LVKGAFNGT
-390 IPLELNHFPIWPL
+390 IPLELDHFPVWPL
-403 IIVTILG
+403 IAVTLLG
-410 LGVLVWLRCWA
+410 LIALAWLRCWA
-421 GLATWVVF
+421 GLAAWLVF

-442 LSYPLGAIGG
+442 LSAPLGVIGG

-465 AIVSAAAA
+465 AILSAAAS
-473 GVAIGVAALALIG
+473 GVALGALALGVAG
-486 LIGRRMGS
+486 LVRRRAGSDQTDGREPPS
-494 SGAGGADVQKSDAP
+494 
-508 ETDLPEADLPEADAD
+508 EA
-523 NTAGGTSSTT
+523 SST
-533 RRRWL
+533 RARWVV
-538 AAATY
+538 AATY
-543 VVLLALIAGAGV
+543 VVLLAMIAGAAV
-555 VRYPPDAQIASKERG
+555 VRYPPNAQIASKERG

-584 LASQPDAQNVLVL
+584 LAAQPDAQDVLVL

-635 VAEIGANPAI
+635 VSEIGADPKI

-670 RPDPER
+670 MPDPAR

-683 LSLRENGAP
+683 LALRQNGAP

-707 VNDLVYPPAEPVPA
+707 VNDLVYPPPA
-721 PS
+721 P

>member
-10 VTALMLILPGAVV
+10 VTALVLILPGAFV

-29 PWPVALAS
+29 PWPVALAA

-48 LTVLYSAVG
+48 LTVLYSVVG
-57 FQWNAVSALVGLLFV
+57 FEWNAVSALVGLV
-72 FGGAWIYSALLRT
+72 FAVGGAWVYSALLLTRW
-85 GIGRRLA
+85 GQRLA
-92 PVPAD
+92 LVPDAD
-97 SGQPRVGFTAMLRVA
+97 GESRVGRTAMVRVA
-112 AGLGLGGLIIA
+112 AGLGLGGLVIA
-123 ITCIRPV
+123 VTCIRPI
-130 ANTAFAGLGNISQV
+130 ATTAFAGLGNISQV

-149 HASSLRWIHETGIG
+149 HASSLRWIHETGVG

-173 YDTHGFNYYPNTW
+173 YDTQGFNYYPNTW

-195 LTGATP
+195 LTGADP

-210 AVLAVT
+210 AVLAIT
-216 VPLGVAA
+216 VPLGVAS

-234 VDASALIAG
+234 VDSSALIAG
-243 TAGAVSALFP
+243 TAGALSALFP

-279 LVLSVLRDR
+279 LVMSVVSDR

-309 IVVGLIVA
+309 IVVGVIVG

-328 VAGRLADLATLSVA
+328 VAGRLRDLATLAVT
-342 AVVTLVLVAPVVLGT
+342 AVVTLVLIAPVVLGT

-365 LPFFDFREDTI
+365 LPFFDFREETI

-381 LARGAFNGT
+381 LVKGAFNGT
-390 IPLELNHFPIWPL
+390 IPLELDHFPVWPL
-403 IIVTILG
+403 IVVTLLG
-410 LGVLVWLRCWA
+410 LIALVWLRCWA
-421 GLATWVVF
+421 GLVAWFVF

-465 AIVSAAAA
+465 AIISAAAA
-473 GVAIGVAALALIG
+473 GVAIGVLALGVAG
-486 LIGRRMGS
+486 L
-494 SGAGGADVQKSDAP
+494 V
-508 ETDLPEADLPEADAD
+508 
-523 NTAGGTSSTT
+523 
-533 RRRWL
+533 RRRVASDPTDGQEKAEATSGKARWVV
-538 AAATY
+538 AATY
-543 VVLLALIAGAGV
+543 VVLLGLIAGAAV
-555 VRYPPDAQIASKERG
+555 VRYPPNAQIASKERG

-584 LASQPDAQNVLVL
+584 LAAQPDAQDVLVL

-635 VAEIGANPAI
+635 VSEIGADPAI

-670 RPDPER
+670 MPDPAR

-683 LSLRENGAP
+683 LALRQNGAP
-692 GLTEVFRRGD
+692 GLTEVFRQGD
-702 AVIYR
+702 AVVYR
-707 VNDLVYPPAEPVPA
+707 VNDLVYPPPPA
-721 PS
+721 P

>member
-10 VTALMLILPGAVV
+10 VSALVLILPGAFV

-29 PWPVALAS
+29 PWPVALAA

-48 LTVLYSAVG
+48 LTVLYSIVG
-57 FQWNAVSALVGLLFV
+57 FEWNAVSALVGLV
-72 FGGAWIYSALLRT
+72 FAVGAGWIYSALLVTRW
-85 GIGRRLA
+85 GERLA
-92 PVPAD
+92 PEPDTA
-97 SGQPRVGFTAMLRVA
+97 GPRVGRTATVRVA
-112 AGLGLGGLIIA
+112 AGLGLGGLVIA
-123 ITCIRPV
+123 VTCIRPV
-130 ANTAFAGLGNISQV
+130 ATTAFAGLGNISQV

-173 YDTHGFNYYPNTW
+173 YDTQGFNYYPNTW

-195 LTGATP
+195 LTGADP

-216 VPLGVAA
+216 VPLGVAS

-234 VDASALIAG
+234 VDSAALIAG
-243 TAGAVSALFP
+243 TAGALSALFP

-279 LVLSVLRDR
+279 LVMSVVSDR

-300 VTATHPSGL
+300 VTATHPSAL
-309 IVVGLIVA
+309 IVVGVIVG

-328 VAGRLADLATLSVA
+328 VAGRLRDLATLAVTAVA
-342 AVVTLVLVAPVVLGT
+342 TLVLIAPVVLGT

-381 LARGAFNGT
+381 LVKGAFNGT
-390 IPLELNHFPIWPL
+390 IPLELEHFPVWPL
-403 IIVTILG
+403 IAVTLLG
-410 LGVLVWLRCWA
+410 LIALAWLRCWA
-421 GLATWVVF
+421 GLVAWFVF

-442 LSYPLGAIGG
+442 LSYPLGVIGG

-465 AIVSAAAA
+465 AIISAAAA
-473 GVAIGVAALALIG
+473 GVALGALALGVAG
-486 LIGRRMGS
+486 L
-494 SGAGGADVQKSDAP
+494 V
-508 ETDLPEADLPEADAD
+508 
-523 NTAGGTSSTT
+523 
-533 RRRWL
+533 RRRVASDDIGDPEPGRATSAKARWL
-538 AAATY
+538 VAATY
-543 VVLLALIAGAGV
+543 VVLLALIAGAAV
-555 VRYPPDAQIASKERG
+555 VRYPPNAQIASKERG

-584 LASQPDAQNVLVL
+584 LAAQPDAQDVLVL

-620 RANEFSERQRDLFWG
+620 RANEFSERQRDVFWG
-635 VAEIGANPAI
+635 VSEIGADPAI

-670 RPDPER
+670 VPDPAR

-683 LSLRENGAP
+683 LALRQHGAP

-707 VNDLVYPPAEPVPA
+707 VNDLVYPPPA
-721 PS
+721 P

>member
-10 VTALMLILPGAVV
+10 VSALVLILPGAFV

-29 PWPVALAS
+29 PWPVALAA

-48 LTVLYSAVG
+48 LTVLYSIVG
-57 FQWNAVSALVGLLFV
+57 FEWNAVSALVGLV
-72 FGGAWIYSALLRT
+72 FAVGAGWIYSALLVTRW
-85 GIGRRLA
+85 GERLA
-92 PVPAD
+92 PEPDTA
-97 SGQPRVGFTAMLRVA
+97 GPRVGRTATVRVA
-112 AGLGLGGLIIA
+112 AGLGLGGLVIA
-123 ITCIRPV
+123 VTCIRPV
-130 ANTAFAGLGNISQV
+130 ATTAFAGLGNISQV

-173 YDTHGFNYYPNTW
+173 YDTQGFNYYPNTW

-195 LTGATP
+195 LTGADP

-216 VPLGVAA
+216 VPLGVAS

-234 VDASALIAG
+234 VDSAALIAG
-243 TAGAVSALFP
+243 TAGALSALFP

-279 LVLSVLRDR
+279 LVMSVVSDR

-300 VTATHPSGL
+300 VTATHPSAL
-309 IVVGLIVA
+309 IVVGVIVG

-328 VAGRLADLATLSVA
+328 VAGRLRDLATLAVTAVA
-342 AVVTLVLVAPVVLGT
+342 TLVLIAPVVLGT

-376 GVLDG
+376 GVLEG
-381 LARGAFNGT
+381 LVKGAFNGT
-390 IPLELNHFPIWPL
+390 IPLELEHFPVWPL
-403 IIVTILG
+403 IAVTLLG
-410 LGVLVWLRCWA
+410 LIALAWLRCWA
-421 GLATWVVF
+421 GLVAWFVF

-442 LSYPLGAIGG
+442 LSYPLGVIGG

-465 AIVSAAAA
+465 AIISAAAA
-473 GVAIGVAALALIG
+473 GVALGALALGVAG
-486 LIGRRMGS
+486 L
-494 SGAGGADVQKSDAP
+494 V
-508 ETDLPEADLPEADAD
+508 
-523 NTAGGTSSTT
+523 
-533 RRRWL
+533 RRRVASDDIGDPEPGRATSAKARWL
-538 AAATY
+538 VAATY
-543 VVLLALIAGAGV
+543 VVLLALIAGAAV
-555 VRYPPDAQIASKERG
+555 VRYPPNAQIASKERG

-584 LASQPDAQNVLVL
+584 LAAQPDAQDVLVL

-620 RANEFSERQRDLFWG
+620 RANEFSERQRDVFWG
-635 VAEIGANPAI
+635 VSEIGADPAI

-670 RPDPER
+670 VPDPAR

-683 LSLRENGAP
+683 LALRQHGAP

-707 VNDLVYPPAEPVPA
+707 VNDLVYPPPA
-721 PS
+721 P

>member
-10 VTALMLILPGAVV
+10 VTALVLILPGAFV

-29 PWPVALAS
+29 PWPVALAA

-48 LTVLYSAVG
+48 LTVLYSVVG
-57 FQWNAVSALVGLLFV
+57 FEWNAVSALVGLV
-72 FGGAWIYSALLRT
+72 FAVGGAWVYSALLLTRW
-85 GIGRRLA
+85 GQRLA
-92 PVPAD
+92 PVPDAD
-97 SGQPRVGFTAMLRVA
+97 GESRVGRTAVVRVA
-112 AGLGLGGLIIA
+112 AGLGLGGLVIA
-123 ITCIRPV
+123 VTCIRPI
-130 ANTAFAGLGNISQV
+130 ATTAFAGLGNISQV

-149 HASSLRWIHETGIG
+149 HASSLRWIHETGVG

-173 YDTHGFNYYPNTW
+173 YDTQGFNYYPNTW

-195 LTGATP
+195 LTGADP

-210 AVLAVT
+210 AVLAIT
-216 VPLGVAA
+216 VPLGVAS

-234 VDASALIAG
+234 VDSSALIAG
-243 TAGAVSALFP
+243 TAGALSALFP

-279 LVLSVLRDR
+279 LVMSVVSDR

-309 IVVGLIVA
+309 IVVGVIVG

-328 VAGRLADLATLSVA
+328 VAGRLRDLATLAVT
-342 AVVTLVLVAPVVLGT
+342 AVVTLVLIAPVVLGT

-365 LPFFDFREDTI
+365 LPFFDFREETI

-381 LARGAFNGT
+381 LVKGAFNGT
-390 IPLELNHFPIWPL
+390 IPLELDHFPVWPL
-403 IIVTILG
+403 IVVTLLG
-410 LGVLVWLRCWA
+410 LIALVWLRCWA
-421 GLATWVVF
+421 GLVAWFVF

-465 AIVSAAAA
+465 AIISAAAA
-473 GVAIGVAALALIG
+473 GVAIGVLALGVAG
-486 LIGRRMGS
+486 L
-494 SGAGGADVQKSDAP
+494 V
-508 ETDLPEADLPEADAD
+508 
-523 NTAGGTSSTT
+523 
-533 RRRWL
+533 RRRVASEPADGQEKAEATSGKARWVV
-538 AAATY
+538 AATY
-543 VVLLALIAGAGV
+543 VVLLGLIAGVAV
-555 VRYPPDAQIASKERG
+555 VRYPPNAQIASKERG

-584 LASQPDAQNVLVL
+584 LAAQPDAQDVLVL

-635 VAEIGANPAI
+635 VSEIGADPAI

-670 RPDPER
+670 MPDPAR

-683 LSLRENGAP
+683 LALRQNGAP

-702 AVIYR
+702 AVVYR
-707 VNDLVYPPAEPVPA
+707 VNDLVYPPPPA
-721 PS
+721 P